1 VQPFKLE
8 RYFAEY
14 EFSAPY
20 LLSASDCESLS
31 LRDLLSLGDDETRRL
46 WDELSLGYTESPGHP
61 LLRQAIAGLY
71 TAAGADDVL
80 VAAPEEAIFIY
91 MQTLLAPGDE
101 VVAVAPA
108 YQSLHELARS
118 LGCRVVPWPLALN
131 DGGWAVDL
139 ERLESLL
146 GDRTRL
152 LVLNFPHNPTGCLPT
167 LAEFEA
173 ILSLA
178 ARRGVYVFSDE
189 MYRLLE
195 YDPDQTI
202 GASPAV
208 LSGVL
213 RDYAQRLPAACDRY
227 ERATSLGGMSKG
239 LALPGL
245 RIGWLATRAPGLR
258 ARWQEYK
265 DYTTICSSAPSEI
278 LALIGLRAR
287 EAILRRNLAI
297 IRANVELAAAFCG
310 RHPGLFRWLPPQAG
324 SVAFP
329 RWLGEGSAEQFC
341 ARMIERQGVMIAPG
355 TMFDFPG
362 PHFRVGL
369 GRRSFAKALE
379 RVEEGL

>member
-1 VQPFKLE
+1 MQPFKLE

-31 LRDLLSLGDDETRRL
+31 LGELLALAGDDTRRL

-71 TAAGADDVL
+71 TAAGPDDVL

-91 MQTLLAPGDE
+91 MQTLLSPGDE

-108 YQSLHELARS
+108 YQSLHEIARS
-118 LGCRVVPWPLALN
+118 LGCRVLPWQLSLTE
-131 DGGWAVDL
+131 GGWQVDL

-146 GDRTRL
+146 SPHTRL

-167 LAEFEA
+167 LAQFEA
-173 ILSLA
+173 ILALA
-178 ARRGVYVFSDE
+178 GRHGVYVFSDE

-195 YDPDQTI
+195 YDP
-202 GASPAV
+202 A
-208 LSGVL
+208 
-213 RDYAQRLPAACDRY
+213 RRLPTACDRY
-227 ERATSLGGMSKG
+227 ERAASLGGMSKS

-245 RIGWLATRAPGLR
+245 RIGWLASPDAGLR
-258 ARWQEYK
+258 ARWQAYK

-278 LALIGLRAR
+278 LALMGLNAR
-287 EAILRRNLAI
+287 PLILERNLEI
-297 IRANVELAAAFCG
+297 IRTNLGLAETFFE
-310 RHPGLFRWLPPQAG
+310 RHAGLFRWLPPAAG

-329 RWLGEGSAEQFC
+329 AWRGAGTVEQFC
-341 ARMIERQGVMIAPG
+341 TRMVERQGVMLVPG
-355 TMFDFPG
+355 SLFDFPG
-362 PHFRVGL
+362 QHFRLGL
-369 GRRSFAKALE
+369 GRRNFPEALE
-379 RVEEGL
+379 QLELGIS